1 MRNRGDPVSTFSC
14 PKEVNEMKKR
24 IFAAI
29 MAFCMVFALTACGE
43 SGGEKAS
50 PSPQSGGEPE
60 VTPPFRSALESHMYL
75 PPCFPG

>member
-29 MAFCMVFALTACGE
+29 MAFCMVFALAACGE

-50 PSPQSGGEPE
+50 RSPAGSRRSRPGTPE
-60 VTPPFRSALESHMYL
+60 RRNRAAR
-75 PPCFPG
+75 